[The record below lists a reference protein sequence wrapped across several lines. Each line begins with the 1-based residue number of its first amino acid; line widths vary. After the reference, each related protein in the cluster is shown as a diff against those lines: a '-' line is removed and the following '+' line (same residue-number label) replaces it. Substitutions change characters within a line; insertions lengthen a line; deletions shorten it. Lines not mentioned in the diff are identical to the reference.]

1 MPQAFSHTTILTTKL
16 LCIAALIAVVAAM
29 LLAEWRMTPAAAQHA
44 AVMQPILFSHKH
56 HVGDIGLDCRY
67 CHTSVEKSPFAGMPT
82 TQICLTCH
90 SQLFKDAPM
99 LAPLHASMASGKPIA
114 WNRVHDLPDFA
125 YFNHSIHVAKGV
137 ACIECHG
144 RIDQMPLTVRKA
156 SLDMQWCIGC
166 HAKAKE
172 HVRPLGEV
180 FRMTDM
186 RKLSP
191 QDVAE
196 LNRLY
201 ALQDKRRLTDCST
214 CHR

>member
-1 MPQAFSHTTILTTKL
+1 MPQAFNPTTLLTTKL
-16 LCIAALIAVVAAM
+16 LAIAALLAIVVAIF
-29 LLAEWRMTPAAAQHA
+29 LVEWRMQPDAQQYA

-56 HVGDIGLDCRY
+56 HVGDVGLDCRY
-67 CHTSVEKSPFAGMPT
+67 CHTSVEKSSFAGMPS

-99 LAPLHASMASGKPIA
+99 LAPLQASAASGKPIE

-125 YFNHSIHVAKGV
+125 YFNHGIHVAKGV

-144 RIDQMPLTVRKA
+144 HIDQMPLTSRKA
-156 SLDMQWCIGC
+156 SLDMQWCIHC
-166 HAKAKE
+166 HANARE

-180 FRMTDM
+180 FRMSDM
-186 RKLSP
+186 SPLSP
-191 QDVAE
+191 QEVEE

-201 ALQDKRRLTDCST
+201 RLQDKARLTDCST